1 MATISKQKLPTMN
14 PQKPVCPRHG
24 AEMRFDKEQTQWRCT
39 DFSCTMTARL
49 KDDKVDKRI
58 TNRVVTDKIEPS
70 KVALTMIESSDDDA
84 AYFIHAYT
92 DNGLEFVIDVSNN
105 VELVIDDQTN
115 SVSLCLL
122 FNDVRRQHK

>member
-1 MATISKQKLPTMN
+1 MAINKQKLPVMN
-14 PQKPVCPRHG
+14 PQKPVCPKHG
-24 AEMRFDKEQTQWRCT
+24 IEMRFDKAQTQWTCAEY
-39 DFSCTMTARL
+39 DCTMTAKLR
-49 KDDKVDKRI
+49 DDASERRI

-70 KVALTMIESSDDDA
+70 KIALTMKEDSDDDA

-92 DNGLEFVIDVSNN
+92 DTGLEFVIDVTNN

-122 FNDVRRQHK
+122 FNDVRRHRK